1 MKNKFTPLTIIAIIL
16 SLLFWGSA
24 FPAIRVTLKIYS
36 PGHLALFRLI
46 IASFSLIIWA
56 IIRGIRLPATK
67 DFPKILMLGITGIAV
82 YHVALNYG
90 ETTISAGAA
99 GFIIGSSPIFATL
112 FSILLL
118 KDRPKM
124 FAWIGIFISFLGI
137 TFIAFGESGGIHFSK
152 GAFLVLIAAMS
163 GGLYCAIQKKL
174 LSKYSAFELTAY
186 SMWIGTILTTFFIP
200 GLYNTI
206 QTAPL
211 KSTIAVIYLGV
222 FPAAF
227 AYVTWA
233 YILSKLT
240 VTRAV
245 SFLYL
250 VPIIAVIIAWFWL
263 KETPK
268 ILSII
273 GGVIALVGVI
283 IVNKN
288 YITFSKNNE
297 RKI

>member
-1 MKNKFTPLTIIAIIL
+1 MKNKFNILTITALVL

-24 FPAIRVTLKIYS
+24 FPAIRITLETYS

-46 IASFSLIIWA
+46 IASITLFIWA
-56 IIRGIRLPATK
+56 IIRGIRLPAIK
-67 DFPKILMLGITGIAV
+67 DLPEILALGITGIAV

-112 FSILLL
+112 FSVIWL
-118 KDRPKM
+118 KNHPKM

-137 TFIAFGESGGIHFSK
+137 TFIAFGENGGLQFSK
-152 GAFLVLIAAMS
+152 GAFMVLLAAMS
-163 GGLYCAIQKKL
+163 GGLFCVIQKKL
-174 LSKYSAFELTAY
+174 LRKYSAFELTAY
-186 SMWIGTILTTFFIP
+186 SMWIGTILITFFIP
-200 GLYNTI
+200 GLCNTI

-233 YILSKLT
+233 YILSKLS
-240 VTRAV
+240 VARAV

-268 ILSII
+268 ILSLI
-273 GGVIALVGVI
+273 GGAIALAGVV

-288 YITFSKNNE
+288 DINSPKNIEKN
-297 RKI
+297 

>member
-1 MKNKFTPLTIIAIIL
+1 MKNKFNLLTIIALVL

-24 FPAIRVTLKIYS
+24 FPAIRATLETYS

-46 IASFSLIIWA
+46 IASLSLIIWA
-56 IIRGIRLPATK
+56 IIRGIRLPEIK
-67 DFPKILMLGITGIAV
+67 DFPGILMLGITGIAV

-99 GFIIGSSPIFATL
+99 GFIIGSTPIFATL
-112 FSILLL
+112 FSVFLL
-118 KDRPKM
+118 KDHPKM

-137 TFIAFGESGGIHFSK
+137 TFIAFGESGGVHFSK
-152 GAFLVLIAAMS
+152 GAFLVLLAAMS
-163 GGLYCAIQKKL
+163 GGLYCVIQKKM

-200 GLYNTI
+200 GLHTAI
-206 QTAPL
+206 QNAPL

-233 YILSKLT
+233 YILSKLS
-240 VTRAV
+240 VARAV

-268 ILSII
+268 ILSLI
-273 GGVIALVGVI
+273 GGAVALAGVI

-288 YITFSKNNE
+288 DINFPKN
-297 RKI
+297 ID